1 MKPEELAD
9 EIERAHQAILD
20 EAGGSGERA
29 WRRARFGQVAEDNF
43 PTILSALRRVEKL
56 EAALEKI
63 SGMAS
68 DEMVHTDDEW
78 KYGHEEG
85 LFDAAQVAR
94 ATLTTIREKTD
105 ET

>member
-43 PTILSALRRVEKL
+43 PAILSALRRVEKL
-56 EAALEKI
+56 EAALRVI
-63 SGMAS
+63 
-68 DEMVHTDDEW
+68 
-78 KYGHEEG
+78 EG
-85 LFDAAQVAR
+85 YVLENQNPSVSTVAGIAR
-94 ATLTTIREKTD
+94 QALTGEA
-105 ET
+105 